1 MAPDTPLE
9 GNEHESGEN
18 LLQIT
23 VKFFSTL
30 RTIVGV
36 NEENMEFPSGTS
48 LHAIMDDLQKKYF
61 IPKNSRLLAEDGHRL
76 EVGMICLI
84 DDTDINLMGGL
95 KHRLQKNATITLI
108 SSLHGG

>member
-1 MAPDTPLE
+1 MAPNTPLE
-9 GNEHESGEN
+9 SQEHTPGETS
-18 LLQIT
+18 LQII

-30 RTIVGV
+30 RTIVGLT
-36 NEENMEFPSGTS
+36 EDHMEFPSGTS

-95 KHRLQKNATITLI
+95 KHRLQKDATITLI